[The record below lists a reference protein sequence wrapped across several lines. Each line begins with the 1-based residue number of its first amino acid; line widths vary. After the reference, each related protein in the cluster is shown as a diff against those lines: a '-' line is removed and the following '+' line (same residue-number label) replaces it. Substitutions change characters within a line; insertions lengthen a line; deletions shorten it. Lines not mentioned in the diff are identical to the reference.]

1 MQPNSERP
9 ETNLVQV
16 PIRDI
21 RSAPGLFGCRFDD
34 CTPLVFTPVFSGYR
48 VHRIVVFVPF
58 LFLFCSLL
66 SSLVGF

>member
-1 MQPNSERP
+1 MQANPERP

-16 PIRDI
+16 PIYNI

-48 VHRIVVFVPF
+48 IHRIVVFV
-58 LFLFCSLL
+58 
-66 SSLVGF
+66 SSLHSFCCL